1 MLQIIAR
8 RTSFF
13 QSITNMIY
21 IHFMN
26 LNSLDLNLLVAL
38 DALLRE
44 ASVSRA
50 AMRIGLSQPAAS
62 HALQRLRDL
71 IGDPLLVRTGARME
85 LTPRAQGLRG
95 PLTQALEQVR
105 GLFTRD
111 EFDAARSERHFRLM
125 MPDLAVELLVP
136 PLMEKVTKLAP
147 NVTIDVVPWRSSA
160 IVTPE
165 FARTI
170 DLVIS
175 IGDAFKGFHRQKLYT
190 DSDALAV
197 RRGHPLGARLKKRDA
212 FLSARHVAVVIRGQ
226 SEELIDIWLRPKG
239 IERRIALVV
248 PGYIEALHVT
258 ARTDLVAF
266 VPRRLIGALSKQLSL
281 ATVAPPLDP
290 GIDEQFMFYPTR
302 AQMDPGSIWLRNIM
316 LGIGREMERATR
328 KTL

>member
-1 MLQIIAR
+1 MWCRCDWRNPHRPVAR
-8 RTSFF
+8 VFCWLRRSWAASPLIGCRQSWPARTAFF
-13 QSITNMIY
+13 QSIINMIY
-21 IHFMN
+21 IHSMN

-95 PLTQALEQVR
+95 PLAQALEQVR

-111 EFDAARSERHFRLM
+111 KFDAISSERHFRLM
-125 MPDLAVELLVP
+125 MPDLAVELLMP

-160 IVTPE
+160 IMTPE

-170 DLVIS
+170 DLVCS
-175 IGDAFKGFHRQKLYT
+175 IGDGFKGFHRQLLYT

-197 RRGHPLGARLKKRDA
+197 RRGHPAGSRLKRRDA
-212 FLSARHVAVVIRGQ
+212 FLQ
-226 SEELIDIWLRPKG
+226 
-239 IERRIALVV
+239 
-248 PGYIEALHVT
+248 
-258 ARTDLVAF
+258 
-266 VPRRLIGALSKQLSL
+266 
-281 ATVAPPLDP
+281 
-290 GIDEQFMFYPTR
+290 
-302 AQMDPGSIWLRNIM
+302 
-316 LGIGREMERATR
+316 
-328 KTL
+328 